1 MNATANRLFVLVALG
16 LLSSC
21 SPPDIDISV
30 ENTDQ
35 GIQLKLSQDWGLIF
49 SDNQVP
55 CVREIGLYEPTTYER
70 NRAAWLIETKGDVQC
85 LDLTSVRVGDIP
97 AGWQQVV
104 PLSSIRGR
112 TYAVR
117 VNGIGMGE
125 ASITF

>member
-1 MNATANRLFVLVALG
+1 MSGTANRLFVLVALG

-30 ENTDQ
+30 ESTAR
-35 GIQLKLSQDWGLIF
+35 GVQLKLSQDWGLIF
-49 SDNQVP
+49 SDNQIP

-70 NRAAWLIETKGDVQC
+70 NRAAWFIEAKGDVQC
-85 LDLTSVRVGDIP
+85 LKLASVRVGGIP
-97 AGWQQVV
+97 TGWQQVV

-117 VNGIGMGE
+117 VNGIGIGE
-125 ASITF
+125 ASIKF

>member
-1 MNATANRLFVLVALG
+1 MSATANRLFVLAAFG

-30 ENTDQ
+30 ENTTR
-35 GIQLKLSQDWGLIF
+35 GVQLKLSQDWGLIF
-49 SDNQVP
+49 SENQTP

-70 NRAAWLIETKGDVQC
+70 NRAAWLIEAKGDVQC
-85 LDLTSVRVGDIP
+85 LNLASVRVGDIP
-97 AGWQQVV
+97 TGWHQVV
-104 PLSSIRGR
+104 PLSSVRGR

-125 ASITF
+125 ASIKF

>member
-1 MNATANRLFVLVALG
+1 VNATANRLFVLVALG

-49 SDNQVP
+49 SDNQAP

-85 LDLTSVRVGDIP
+85 LDLTFLRVGDIP